1 MKTYHIL
8 LSHEAKQQIN
18 QFKTEVFKMQINVTN
33 LQDGSLIYTGDC
45 EDFLYSFL
53 DSDIEY
59 EIKLDS
65 FCCSQTQCIII
76 STDEADYLI
85 EKVLELIY

>member
-1 MKTYHIL
+1 
-8 LSHEAKQQIN
+8 
-18 QFKTEVFKMQINVTN
+18 MQINVTN
-33 LQDGSLIYTGDC
+33 LSDGQVIYTGDC

-53 DSDIEY
+53 DSDIEH

-65 FCCSQTQCIII
+65 FCCSQLECIII
-76 STDEADYLI
+76 QTNDSDYLI

>member
-1 MKTYHIL
+1 
-8 LSHEAKQQIN
+8 
-18 QFKTEVFKMQINVTN
+18 MQINVTN
-33 LQDGSLIYTGDC
+33 LSDGQIIYTGDC

-53 DSDIEY
+53 DSDIEH

-65 FCCSQTQCIII
+65 FCCSQEQCVII
-76 STDEADYLI
+76 STDDSDYLI